1 MASLMRVKT
10 TVTLLLATM
19 ALLAGLA
26 LLQRPAEAPD
36 VRFATL
42 DGQWFST
49 ADLRGKVVLVTF
61 WGTYCGP
68 CLKEM
73 PRIIEAHRK
82 FSPRGYETVAVAV
95 RHDEE
100 AKVAAFARERALPFK
115 VVFDAS
121 GDIAREFGK
130 VRLTPTVFVLDGNG
144 RVLMK
149 AAGAIDWARLHAT
162 VEEAL

>member
-1 MASLMRVKT
+1 MVAI
-10 TVTLLLATM
+10 A
-19 ALLAGLA
+19 ALVVLE
-26 LLQRPAEAPD
+26 RPTEAPD

-42 DGQWFST
+42 DGQRFST

-73 PRIIEAHRK
+73 PRIIEAHRR
-82 FSPRGYETVAVAV
+82 FAPRGFETVAVAV
-95 RHDEE
+95 RQDEE

-121 GDIAREFGK
+121 GEIAREFGK
-130 VRLTPTVFVLDGNG
+130 VHITPTVFVLDGEG
-144 RVLMK
+144 RVRMK
-149 AAGAIDWARLHAT
+149 SVGAIDWARLHAT

>member
-1 MASLMRVKT
+1 MVAI
-10 TVTLLLATM
+10 AIF
-19 ALLAGLA
+19 AI
-26 LLQRPAEAPD
+26 LQRPSQAPD

-42 DGQWFST
+42 DGEWFST

-82 FSPRGYETVAVAV
+82 FAPRGYETIAVAV

-121 GDIAREFGK
+121 GDLAGDFGN
-130 VRLTPTVFVLDGNG
+130 VRITPTLFVIDRKG
-144 RVLMK
+144 RVLAK
-149 AAGAIDWARLHAT
+149 TVGNPDWAA
-162 VEEAL
+162 VYAAIEESL